1 MPISSNDS
9 AAVCRWA
16 RELLTGGD
24 FASPLVRT
32 AGQVGEAVPVLHAD
46 GSLHSWFVPVTVL
59 RLRA

>member
-1 MPISSNDS
+1 MPLSSNDS
-9 AAVCRWA
+9 AAVCRRS

-46 GSLHSWFVPVTVL
+46 GGLHS
-59 RLRA
+59 